1 MPEPTN
7 DFDLDGALRKARIVP
22 TDSFKEDMRARLQ
35 AKLRQS
41 EDPAFSSNGWRRPS
55 HVLYSRYIA
64 EENTAMSN
72 SRLIPAFAI
81 VFAVILVV
89 VLGASVLG
97 PSLTHPAAGRTPTPT
112 PAPSTPVP
120 PTPVPTEAPTVAPIP
135 SETTFSSKIYKLP
148 MSVSFGPD
156 WHVIDDFTD
165 LVTVAG
171 TQKDWNVG
179 FNIVTNAKVAD
190 PVGGTQIPFPQDFAS
205 WIKSNPDFTA
215 NEPTE
220 VMVAGIKGL
229 QIDATPIATKQK
241 DFLYMSGTRWN
252 MISKPEGW
260 RFILLNDVNG
270 ERLLILLIAPANQFN
285 VAAEQAQAVI
295 DSVVF
300 TK

>member
-1 MPEPTN
+1 MPEPMR
-7 DFDLDGALRKARIVP
+7 DFDLDNILSDSRIVP
-22 TDSFKEDMRARLQ
+22 DAELKESLRARLQ
-35 AKLRQS
+35 SIRKTAP
-41 EDPAFSSNGWRRPS
+41 PANDSNGWRRPS
-55 HVLYSRYIA
+55 QVPYSRYIE
-64 EENTAMSN
+64 EENKAMSN

-89 VLGASVLG
+89 VLGMSVLG
-97 PSLTHPAAGRTPTPT
+97 PGLTHPAAGYTPTPT
-112 PAPSTPVP
+112 PVPSTPVP
-120 PTPVPTEAPTVAPIP
+120 PTPVPTEAPTVAPTPEEI
-135 SETTFSSKIYKLP
+135 TFSSKKYKLP

-156 WHVIDDFTD
+156 WQVIDDFTD

-171 TQKDWNVG
+171 MQKDWNVG

-190 PVGGTQIPFPQDFAS
+190 PVSGDKIPFPQDFAS
-205 WIKSNPDFTA
+205 WIKSNPDFTV

-252 MISKPEGW
+252 VVSKPEGW

-270 ERLLILLIAPANQFN
+270 ERLLILLIAPADQFN